1 MPRYFNASI
10 RNLVYRLR
18 KFKDILDDE
27 LKNTIEDNGK
37 YLTDCVRLQLD
48 MGLDG
53 NMRRIIPPYAL
64 STIKKKIKKG
74 QPYDRVTLKDTGE
87 FYESLY
93 VEFDSGGF
101 RILSN
106 DEKVKYLIAK
116 YGEAILRIDNEDFT
130 RFIRFVVRP
139 ELQEKLKEKL
149 LNDRT

>member
-27 LKNTIEDNGK
+27 LKNTIEDNEK
-37 YLTDCVRLQLD
+37 YLIDCVRLQLD

-53 NMRRIIPPYAL
+53 NMRKIIPPYAL

-106 DEKVKYLIAK
+106 DEKVKYLVAK